1 MVALTSSSVIP
12 VDVLSSSSD
21 EFFAQYNPT
30 FRSLDQEEKEA
41 FMDEKLSDPEIKS
54 EWESYQENIGRLTEY
69 FKNSGEYTLQTPE
82 VAGETA
88 TYKNDLQNCSLSG
101 CSTSLMTMPIF
112 TGPSWT
118 YRERGRVEG
127 STDAT
132 SERNECSVN
141 H

>member
-88 TYKNDLQNCSLSG
+88 TYKNDLSKLFFERVFHLVDDDAYLHRSFLDLS
-101 CSTSLMTMPIF
+101 
-112 TGPSWT
+112 
-118 YRERGRVEG
+118 
-127 STDAT
+127 
-132 SERNECSVN
+132 
-141 H
+141 

>member
-12 VDVLSSSSD
+12 PWDVLSSSSD

-69 FKNSGEYTLQTPE
+69 FKNSGEYTLQN
-82 VAGETA
+82 AGSCWRDC
-88 TYKNDLQNCSLSG
+88 NLQ
-101 CSTSLMTMPIF
+101 
-112 TGPSWT
+112 
-118 YRERGRVEG
+118 ERSFKIVL
-127 STDAT
+127 
-132 SERNECSVN
+132 
-141 H
+141 

>member
-1 MVALTSSSVIP
+1 VTSFSHNTIP
-12 VDVLSSSSD
+12 PSEVWIK
-21 EFFAQYNPT
+21 
-30 FRSLDQEEKEA
+30 EKEA

-88 TYKNDLQNCSLSG
+88 TYKNDLSKLFFERVFHLVDDDAYLSQVLPG
-101 CSTSLMTMPIF
+101 LIVN
-112 TGPSWT
+112 G
-118 YRERGRVEG
+118 EG
-127 STDAT
+127 SKDLRMQLLK
-132 SERNECSVN
+132 RNECSVN